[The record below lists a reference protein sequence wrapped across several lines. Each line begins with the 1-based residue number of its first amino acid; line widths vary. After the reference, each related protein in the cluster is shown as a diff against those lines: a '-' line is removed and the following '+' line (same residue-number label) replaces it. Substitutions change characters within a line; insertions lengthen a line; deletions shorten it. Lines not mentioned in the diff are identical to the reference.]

1 MALDA
6 RLHVRTDAQS
16 NRHLA
21 PTAPC
26 PAIVSLLLDLQ
37 CWKPTLR
44 SPSQLHT
51 ERVRPAHRCT
61 FAADSIEFLDGSE
74 QLADLVE
81 VSSFSLVRQ
90 IGLVPR
96 STRRRRNL
104 VGVRGPGPC
113 YDESLCFACPGLF
126 FLQFV
131 K

>member
-74 QLADLVE
+74 QLADLPFFGRGEFVLLSASDRFGAE
-81 VSSFSLVRQ
+81 VDSSKKKS
-90 IGLVPR
+90 GWR
-96 STRRRRNL
+96 SRSRTML
-104 VGVRGPGPC
+104 
-113 YDESLCFACPGLF
+113 
-126 FLQFV
+126 
-131 K
+131 